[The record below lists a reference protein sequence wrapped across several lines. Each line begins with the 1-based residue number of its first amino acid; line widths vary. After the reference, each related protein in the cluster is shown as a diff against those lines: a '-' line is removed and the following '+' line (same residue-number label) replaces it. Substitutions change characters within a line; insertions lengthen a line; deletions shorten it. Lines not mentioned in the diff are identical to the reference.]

1 MNSML
6 EQKSNFIISV
16 IIPCYK
22 VEHFLDSIY
31 TDISNQ
37 TISQNV
43 EYIFVDDGGSD
54 VQCGILDK
62 LSIDDSCV
70 KVVHKKNG
78 GVSSA
83 RNVGIEIATG
93 EWIVFVDPD
102 DHLQSDHLEKLY
114 KMVSHHDACIDI
126 GIGGYTQVS
135 EDGCLMA
142 ELFYNIDLNNGVSFA
157 DASSAYRMCPEMLFV
172 SVWSKIYRRRFL
184 VENAIRFRED
194 LAFNEDT
201 CFNID
206 AFRKAKSLSFCKD
219 SGYIYVKYS
228 NSSACSS
235 YLPSL
240 KDNNLFRINEL
251 CKLQKDLGYTEEE
264 NRRFKISQLW
274 ILAYMLACNP
284 FKAKTPLSFTEGVRK
299 VKEEIFEDQDVVE
312 AWKCHDRS
320 SDNRMLRLFDHL
332 MSLNSPFV
340 MGLVFRS
347 IFSLKDNMRGVFSKL
362 KTVAQR

>member
-1 MNSML
+1 MS
-6 EQKSNFIISV
+6 IISM
-16 IIPCYK
+16 IIPCFK
-22 VEHFLDSIY
+22 VEAYLESIY
-31 TDISNQ
+31 KNISVQSIHEDI
-37 TISQNV
+37 
-43 EYIFVDDGGSD
+43 EYVFVDDGGGES
-54 VQCGILDK
+54 QARLLDK
-62 LSIDDSCV
+62 LAKKDCRI
-70 KVVHKKNG
+70 KVIHKENG

-83 RNVGIEIATG
+83 RNAGIDVASG
-93 EWIVFVDPD
+93 KWIVFVDPD
-102 DHLQSDHLEKLY
+102 DRMKPDHLERLY
-114 KMVSHHDACIDI
+114 KMVLREEESIDI
-126 GIGGYTQVS
+126 GIGGYTQIT
-135 EDGCLMA
+135 EDGGHTA
-142 ELFYNIDLNNGVSFA
+142 ELFYNMDMINGASFV
-157 DASSAYRMCPEMLFV
+157 DVVTAYRKCPEMLFV

-206 AFRKAKSLSFCKD
+206 AFRKAKKLSFCKD
-219 SGYIYVKYS
+219 SGYIYVKYN
-228 NSSACSS
+228 NSSVCSS

-251 CKLQKDLGYTEEE
+251 CKLQKDLGYTGEE
-264 NRRFKISQLW
+264 NRRFKTSQLW

-299 VKEEIFEDQDVVE
+299 VKDEIFEDKEIIE

-332 MSLNSPFV
+332 ILLKSPLV
-340 MGLVFRS
+340 MGLVFKS
-347 IFSLKDNMRGVFSKL
+347 IFLLKDNMRGVFSKL